1 MAKEKGALAVLLIN
15 PEKTASDV
23 SELFK
28 SILSVDIPVLFV
40 RNQNIEEQLVAKSR
54 KITLSVNMEEQ
65 TSLAYNII
73 GLVDNGQ
80 RKTVVQEFLRITIHI
95 RHGGKQFI

>member
-1 MAKEKGALAVLLIN
+1 MLNISSPDGIHPHSAYTSYHSVSERLKIAKEKGALAVLLIN

-40 RNQNIEEQLVAKSR
+40 RNQNIEEQLVCQEQKNQPFR
-54 KITLSVNMEEQ
+54 K
-65 TSLAYNII
+65 
-73 GLVDNGQ
+73 
-80 RKTVVQEFLRITIHI
+80 
-95 RHGGKQFI
+95 HGRTN